1 MNKYKFEMVLMVP
14 LRVIM
19 EKEIH
24 IYKFET
30 VKIFPMEVNMK
41 NEI

>member
-1 MNKYKFEMVLMVP
+1 MNKYKFEMVLMAP

-24 IYKFET
+24 IYKFEM
-30 VKIFPMEVNMK
+30 VIMVPMEVNMK
-41 NEI
+41 KEI

>member
-1 MNKYKFEMVLMVP
+1 MVP

-24 IYKFET
+24 IYKFEIT
-30 VKIFPMEVNMK
+30 IMVQMEVNMK
-41 NEI
+41 KEIYIYKFEMT

>member
-19 EKEIH
+19 EKEMH
-24 IYKFET
+24 IYKFEM
-30 VKIFPMEVNMK
+30 VIMVPIEVNLK
-41 NEI
+41 KEI

>member
-24 IYKFET
+24 IYKFEM
-30 VKIFPMEVNMK
+30 VIMVPMEVNLK
-41 NEI
+41 KEI